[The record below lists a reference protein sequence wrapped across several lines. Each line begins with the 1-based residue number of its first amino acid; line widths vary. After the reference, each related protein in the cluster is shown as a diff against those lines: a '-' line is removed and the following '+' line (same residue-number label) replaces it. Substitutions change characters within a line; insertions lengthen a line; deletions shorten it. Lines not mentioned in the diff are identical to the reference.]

1 MLNSHKHRVRAKI
14 VIGEVFPGIKFF
26 LPRHKTISNQSINQ
40 SMKQS
45 RGIEAFR
52 CSHNRVLCA
61 NCFKKLIEISSLNN
75 KPIQQMCFAIHIFTI
90 LLISVI
96 PCISL
101 QNCRVFFHCIEFKEF
116 LYPRMLVLIAIENS
130 LLRLLWRM
138 MLKNG
143 SIYAG
148 HSQCKSRMQYATE

>member
-1 MLNSHKHRVRAKI
+1 MLNSHKHRARAKI
-14 VIGEVFPGIKFF
+14 VIGDVSPWIKLF
-26 LPRHKTISNQSINQ
+26 LPRHKTISSQSINRW
-40 SMKQS
+40 SN
-45 RGIEAFR
+45 REW

-96 PCISL
+96 SCISL
-101 QNCRVFFHCIEFKEF
+101 QNCRFFFHCIEFKEF
-116 LYPRMLVLIAIENS
+116 LYPRMLVLSAIENS

-143 SIYAG
+143 LIYAG
-148 HSQCKSRMQYATE
+148 HSQCKRRMQYATE

>member
-1 MLNSHKHRVRAKI
+1 MLLATSPHELNFFYRD
-14 VIGEVFPGIKFF
+14 IKQY
-26 LPRHKTISNQSINQ
+26 LINQSINQ

-45 RGIEAFR
+45 RGIEALR

-90 LLISVI
+90 LLIGVI

-101 QNCRVFFHCIEFKEF
+101 QNCRFFFHCIEFKEF
-116 LYPRMLVLIAIENS
+116 LYPRMLVLSAIENS
-130 LLRLLWRM
+130 LLRLL
-138 MLKNG
+138 
-143 SIYAG
+143 
-148 HSQCKSRMQYATE
+148 